1 MNMTARFADKVALVT
16 GGGSNI
22 GRAAARGFARE
33 GATVVVAGRRPEPL
47 DQTVEL
53 IEKNGGKASA
63 VVADVTS
70 SSEVVRLV
78 ETIVHRHGGLHV
90 AFNNAAIFDAL
101 GPVAAIDEQAWN
113 RIVSTNLTGVFLSMK
128 HEIGHMAGHGGGT
141 IVNMSSSVGP
151 HLTVPMLGA
160 YGATKAAVSSLTRTA
175 AREAITDG
183 VRINAVSPGPCDT
196 PMSMQPGETEA
207 DRTQRMKHQL
217 PIGRVGSL
225 DEVVAAVL
233 FLASEESGFVVGHD
247 LVIDGGGSA

>member
-1 MNMTARFADKVALVT
+1 MTARFADKVTLVT

-22 GRAAARGFARE
+22 GRAAARAFARE

-47 DQTVEL
+47 DLTVEL
-53 IEKNGGKASA
+53 IEEDGGKASA

-70 SSEVVRLV
+70 SSGVAQLV
-78 ETIVHRHGGLHV
+78 ETIVNRHGGLHV
-90 AFNNAAIFDAL
+90 AFNNAGIFDAL
-101 GPVAAIDEQAWN
+101 GPVAYIDEQAWN
-113 RIVSTNLTGVFLSMK
+113 RIISANLTGVFLSMK
-128 HEIGHMAGHGGGT
+128 YEIGHMAGHGGGT

-175 AREAITDG
+175 AREAIADG
-183 VRINAVSPGPCDT
+183 VRINAVSPGPVDT

-207 DRTQRMKHQL
+207 DRAERMKHQL

>member
-1 MNMTARFADKVALVT
+1 MTARFADKVTLVT

-22 GRAAARGFARE
+22 GRAAARAFARE
-33 GATVVVAGRRPEPL
+33 GATVVVAGRRAEPL
-47 DQTVEL
+47 DETVEL
-53 IEKNGGKASA
+53 IAEDGGKASA

-70 SSEVVRLV
+70 SPEVAQLV
-78 ETIVHRHGGLHV
+78 ETIVNRHGGLHV
-90 AFNNAAIFDAL
+90 AFNNAGIFDAL
-101 GPVAAIDEQAWN
+101 GPVAYIDEQAWN
-113 RIVSTNLTGVFLSMK
+113 RIISANLTGVFLSMK
-128 HEIGHMAGHGGGT
+128 HEIGHMASHGGGT

-183 VRINAVSPGPCDT
+183 VRINAISPGPCDT

-207 DRTQRMKHQL
+207 DRAERMKNQL

>member
-1 MNMTARFADKVALVT
+1 MTARFADKVALVT
-16 GGGSNI
+16 GGGANI
-22 GRAAARGFARE
+22 GRATARAFARE
-33 GATVVVAGRRPEPL
+33 GATVVVAGRRPDPL

-53 IEKNGGKASA
+53 IEKDGGKASA

-70 SSEVVRLV
+70 YSDVERLV
-78 ETIVHRHGGLHV
+78 ETTVNRHGGLHV
-90 AFNNAAIFDAL
+90 AFNNAGIFDAL
-101 GPVAAIDEQAWN
+101 GPVAAIDEEAWN
-113 RIVSTNLTGVFLSMK
+113 RIISTNLTGVFLSMQ
-128 HEIGHMAGHGGGT
+128 HEMRHMARYGGGT

-151 HLTVPMLGA
+151 HLAVPMLGA

-175 AREAITDG
+175 AREAIAEG
-183 VRINAVSPGPCDT
+183 VRINAISPGPSDT

-207 DRTQRMKHQL
+207 DRAERMKHQL

-225 DEVVAAVL
+225 DEIVAAVL

>member
-1 MNMTARFADKVALVT
+1 MTARFVDKVALVT
-16 GGGSNI
+16 GGGANI
-22 GRAAARGFARE
+22 GRAVARAFARE

-47 DQTVEL
+47 GQTVKL
-53 IEKNGGKASA
+53 IEADGGKASA

-70 SSEVVRLV
+70 SADVARLIDTTV
-78 ETIVHRHGGLHV
+78 NRHGGLHV
-90 AFNNAAIFDAL
+90 AFNNAGILDAL
-101 GPVAAIDEQAWN
+101 GPVAHIDEEAWN
-113 RIVSTNLTGVFLSMK
+113 RILSANLTGVFLAMK

-175 AREAITDG
+175 AREAIADG
-183 VRINAVSPGPCDT
+183 VRINAVSPGPIDT
-196 PMSMQPGETEA
+196 PMSMLAGETEA
-207 DRTQRMKHQL
+207 DRAERLKHQL

-225 DEVVAAVL
+225 DEIAAAVL

>member
-16 GGGSNI
+16 GGGANI
-22 GRAAARGFARE
+22 GRAAARAFARE
-33 GATVVVAGRRPEPL
+33 GATVVVAGRRPKPL
-47 DQTVEL
+47 EQAVEL
-53 IEKNGGKASA
+53 IEKDGGKASA

-70 SSEVVRLV
+70 SSQIARLV

-101 GPVAAIDEQAWN
+101 GPVAAIEEEDWN
-113 RIVSTNLTGVFLSMK
+113 RIVSANLTSVFLCMK
-128 HEIGHMAGHGGGT
+128 HEIRHMAAHGGGV

-151 HLTVPMLGA
+151 HLSVPMLGA

-175 AREAITDG
+175 AREAIAQG
-183 VRINAVSPGPCDT
+183 VRINALSPGPSDT
-196 PMSMQPGETEA
+196 PMSLQPGETEA
-207 DRTQRMKHQL
+207 DRAERMKHQL

-233 FLASEESGFVVGHD
+233 FLASEESSFVVGHD